1 MGPTGTGPNLYL
13 IGLGN
18 TTVGK
23 NDALK
28 AIACALYDIGA
39 KRLVAPRFKSSVAL
53 IDELKI
59 RPVFVARIDEYG
71 DFIAQ
76 MSGPKAGTYETGLMS
91 SMKEIFTV
99 GYSPYDTPA
108 GKHDRSV
115 TIYAPQATV
124 AGFSTEKAFFGAMKS
139 RDIVGG
145 FLNRH
150 GAAYEHE
157 MTPLNEAHAQVW
169 KLPPTLKEGLRPLFK
184 PRTDL
189 SNLLKTKCTKE
200 DLEALVAMPF
210 TPEIIMTWGPGAKEI
225 FTSFAAEMRAEK
237 DEVRRD
243 LFGRAAEIAVKVGTV
258 VAYGRGSNTVDRCD
272 MLLGKEFA
280 LQSAEII
287 YAGVLKYMEDPHN
300 FPALCRKIIEL
311 LSEAPEKRMSLRDIN
326 RKCQGIISRGASIE
340 EALKFLYT
348 AERIRYEERSTG
360 GRPTVIVELLTED

>member
-1 MGPTGTGPNLYL
+1 
-13 IGLGN
+13 
-18 TTVGK
+18 
-23 NDALK
+23 
-28 AIACALYDIGA
+28 
-39 KRLVAPRFKSSVAL
+39 
-53 IDELKI
+53 
-59 RPVFVARIDEYG
+59 
-71 DFIAQ
+71 
-76 MSGPKAGTYETGLMS
+76 
-91 SMKEIFTV
+91 
-99 GYSPYDTPA
+99 
-108 GKHDRSV
+108 
-115 TIYAPQATV
+115 
-124 AGFSTEKAFFGAMKS
+124 
-139 RDIVGG
+139 
-145 FLNRH
+145 
-150 GAAYEHE
+150 

-287 YAGVLKYMEDPHN
+287 YAESSNTWRTL
-300 FPALCRKIIEL
+300 IIFRRCVGRS
-311 LSEAPEKRMSLRDIN
+311 LS
-326 RKCQGIISRGASIE
+326 C
-340 EALKFLYT
+340 
-348 AERIRYEERSTG
+348 
-360 GRPTVIVELLTED
+360 